1 MNSAVK
7 EHIKIDE
14 LTTGIRL
21 ILITIFLGLTSAT
34 AMAQD
39 GEESFSRQLDSLLT
53 LANTLDD
60 EDSLLTVLHTI
71 SMTHNNVDSVEK
83 YSKLELELAQ
93 KAGAPQMAASA
104 YMALGW
110 CYYNRY
116 DYKEANTYY
125 YKAINICDSI
135 GDKKSLAICYHDLAN
150 SMAMMSHYNESD
162 DYDQL
167 ALKLFVEL
175 NDSAY
180 ISYIYRSLG
189 QTCIDFHRFKM
200 AKEHLLKALEI
211 DIKQDNKVGMAD
223 DYMHIGTAEL
233 CEFRDK
239 QTDSLII
246 MAKAHTMLAYSLLK
260 SQNNELVLM
269 IVCQNL
275 MDIYFK
281 YALTKQYPE
290 RQIYIDSSKQF
301 FEQGFA
307 LAQKNGYLDDSHDFK
322 MMKAQYC
329 IEEKDYDHAYRILKR
344 ADSEFQDDSAYIDFR
359 IELYDVFA
367 EYYSSIGQYKKAF
380 EYQSKAKKLRKENFN
395 IGYALQ
401 AGQSN
406 VQEEFDRLRQ
416 DQEIK
421 SEQLKIMSE
430 DQKFRQTITN
440 ISSAAALV
448 ILIVFITVSYY
459 RMKGKR
465 RLGGMLERHNRYIK
479 KQRDELSATNN
490 QIKSSISYAQRI
502 QYSMMPDKSE
512 ITNLF
517 GDTLVMWQ
525 PLNTVS
531 GDFFW
536 ATKIGNKKLIAVVD
550 CTGHGVPGA
559 LMSML
564 GMSTLS
570 DIVNSLRFHN
580 IEPVASEILDQM
592 RSRVIESLHQ
602 TERNTMALDGMDMAL
617 CIFDEEKM
625 TMQFAGAFRPLV
637 IVRNGKLTLYKGD
650 KMPVS
655 LLSLDDKPFRN
666 NVIEMQHGD
675 TVYLFS
681 DGIQDQ
687 LGYNGNGKVGKF
699 STRRFLNILE
709 RTSKK
714 SFDEQYRIIEDALEE
729 WRSSQVEK
737 PFTQTDDIIL
747 IGFRI

>member
-1 MNSAVK
+1 MTTW
-7 EHIKIDE
+7 IRIIL
-14 LTTGIRL
+14 LTIV
-21 ILITIFLGLTSAT
+21 LGLTSAT

-39 GEESFSRQLDSLLT
+39 SEDAFSRQLDSLLT

-83 YSKLELELAQ
+83 YSKRELELAK

-116 DYKEANTYY
+116 NYDTANTFYF
-125 YKAINICDSI
+125 KAIDICDSI
-135 GDKKSLAICYHDLAN
+135 GDKKSLAKCYHNLAN

-162 DYDQL
+162 DYDRL

-189 QTCIDFHRFKM
+189 QTCIDFYRFKM

-211 DIKQDNKVGMAD
+211 DIKQDNKAGMAD

-233 CEFRDK
+233 REFCDK

-246 MAKAHTMLAYSLLK
+246 MAKNHTVLAYSLLN
-260 SQNNELVLM
+260 STNNELVLM

-281 YALTKQYPE
+281 YALTKEYPE
-290 RQIYIDSSKQF
+290 RQTLIDSSKYF
-301 FEQGFA
+301 FQQGFA
-307 LAQKNGYLDDSHDFK
+307 LAEKNGYLDDSHDFK
-322 MMKAQYC
+322 MMKARYC
-329 IEEKDYDHAYRILKR
+329 IEEKDYNHAYRILNR
-344 ADSEFQDDSAYIDFR
+344 ADKEFQDDSAYIDFR

-367 EYYSSIGQYKKAF
+367 EYYSAIGQYKKAF
-380 EYQSKAKKLRKENFN
+380 EYQSKAKNLKKENFN
-395 IGYALQ
+395 IGYTLQ

-406 VQEEFDRLRQ
+406 VQDEFDRMRQ

-421 SEQLKIMSE
+421 SEQLKIMSKE
-430 DQKFRQTITN
+430 QKFRQTITN
-440 ISSAAALV
+440 ISSGAALV
-448 ILIVFITVSYY
+448 ILTIFITMSYNG
-459 RMKGKR
+459 MKRKR
-465 RLGGMLERHNRYIK
+465 RLGGMLERHNKYIK

-490 QIKSSISYAQRI
+490 QIKASISYAQRI

-531 GDFFW
+531 GDFYW
-536 ATKIGNKKLIAVVD
+536 ATKIGNKKLLAVVD

-570 DIVNSLRFHN
+570 DIVNSLRFRN
-580 IEPVASEILDQM
+580 AEPVASEILDHM

-602 TERNTMALDGMDMAL
+602 AERNTMALDGMDMAL
-617 CIFDEEKM
+617 CILDEEKM

-637 IVRNGKLTLYKGD
+637 IIRNGKTILHKGD

-655 LLSLDDKPFRN
+655 LLSIDDKPFHN

-687 LGYNGNGKVGKF
+687 LGYNDKGKVGKF

-714 SFDEQYRIIEDALEE
+714 SFDEQYRIIEDALED
-729 WRSSQVEK
+729 WRSSQIEK

-747 IGFRI
+747 VGFRI

>member
-1 MNSAVK
+1 M
-7 EHIKIDE
+7 
-14 LTTGIRL
+14 TTGIRI
-21 ILITIFLGLTSAT
+21 ILLTIVLGLTSAT

-39 GEESFSRQLDSLLT
+39 SEDAFSRQLDSLLT

-83 YSKLELELAQ
+83 YSMRELELAE
-93 KAGAPQMAASA
+93 KAGAPQMVVSA

-116 DYKEANTYY
+116 DYDTANTFY

-162 DYDQL
+162 DYDRL

-189 QTCIDFHRFKM
+189 QTCIDFYRFKM

-211 DIKQDNKVGMAD
+211 DIKQNNKAGMAD

-233 CEFRDK
+233 REFCDK
-239 QTDSLII
+239 QTDSLIV
-246 MAKAHTMLAYSLLK
+246 MAKNHTTQAYSLLN
-260 SQNNELVLM
+260 STNNELVLM

-281 YALTKQYPE
+281 FALTKEYPE
-290 RQIYIDSSKQF
+290 RQIFIDSSKYF
-301 FEQGFA
+301 FQQGFD
-307 LAQKNGYLDDSHDFK
+307 LARKNGYLDDSHDFK
-322 MMKAQYC
+322 MMKARYC
-329 IEEKDYDHAYRILKR
+329 IEEKDYDHAFRILNR
-344 ADSEFQDDSAYIDFR
+344 ADKEFQDDSAYIDFR
-359 IELYDVFA
+359 IDLYEVFA
-367 EYYSSIGQYKKAF
+367 EYYSSVGQYKKAF

-406 VQEEFDRLRQ
+406 VQEEFDCMRQ

-421 SEQLKIMSE
+421 SEQLKIMSKE
-430 DQKFRQTITN
+430 QKFRQTITN
-440 ISSAAALV
+440 ISSGAALV
-448 ILIVFITVSYY
+448 ILTIFITMSYNG
-459 RMKGKR
+459 MKRKR
-465 RLGGMLERHNRYIK
+465 RLGGMLERHNKYIK

-490 QIKSSISYAQRI
+490 QIKASISYAQRI

-531 GDFFW
+531 GDFYW
-536 ATKIGNKKLIAVVD
+536 ATKVGNKKLLAVVD

-564 GMSTLS
+564 GMSMLS
-570 DIVNSLRFHN
+570 DIVNSLRFRN
-580 IEPVASEILDQM
+580 AEPVASEILDQM

-617 CIFDEEKM
+617 CILDEDKK
-625 TMQFAGAFRPLV
+625 TMQFAGAFRPIV
-637 IVRNGKLTLYKGD
+637 IVRNGKTILHKGD

-655 LLSLDDKPFRN
+655 LLSIDDKPFHN

-687 LGYNGNGKVGKF
+687 LGYNDNGKVGKF
-699 STRRFLNILE
+699 STRRLISILE
-709 RTSKK
+709 RSSKK
-714 SFDEQYRIIEDALEE
+714 SFDEQYRIIEDALED
-729 WRSSQVEK
+729 WRSSQIEK

-747 IGFRI
+747 VGFRI